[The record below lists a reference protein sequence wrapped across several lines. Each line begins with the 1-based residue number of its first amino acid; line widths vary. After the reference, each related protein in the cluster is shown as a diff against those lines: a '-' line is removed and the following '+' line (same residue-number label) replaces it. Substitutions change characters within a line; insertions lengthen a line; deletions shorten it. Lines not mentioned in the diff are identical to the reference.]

1 MKKVLQF
8 VKILILPLIAYLIF
22 VIVSNGRFGSFGVV
36 KKFVLQSVY
45 PTIIGLA
52 LYNIMEMG
60 LWDFTPGSVLLLSGI
75 VGGNLATT
83 LNLGLVGMV
92 LVTIGTAMILTVINC
107 LVLQYTKIPP
117 MIASCGVLMVYET
130 LAAVLFNGT
139 YTMNR
144 SWSFLGRAPW
154 AYIIFLVCL
163 AVCLF
168 INKKTTFAYNVRA
181 LGRGQNVAVSIGVN
195 MNRTGLIAYLLE
207 GVFLGIAAVL
217 YLCTQGSASAKMNM
231 ASTSISLTAII
242 AVVVGQH
249 LSELCNPVVGIWI
262 GTVTIK
268 IISSGLLSLGVST
281 AWQKI
286 INGIF
291 FALLLLVFSVKDIL
305 EDQKKRQTRIKAL
318 Q

>member
-8 VKILILPLIAYLIF
+8 VTILILPLIAYLIF

-92 LVTIGTAMILTVINC
+92 LVTIVTAMILTVINC

-139 YTMNR
+139 YT
-144 SWSFLGRAPW
+144 
-154 AYIIFLVCL
+154 
-163 AVCLF
+163 
-168 INKKTTFAYNVRA
+168 
-181 LGRGQNVAVSIGVN
+181 